1 MSNQTCWDPL
11 LCVGLAGFTW
21 LLGLVGLDAAHVP
34 GLLGHQ
40 DLSQTHQTVLE
51 LSHHLERR
59 RMFAAV
65 CRQRYIVIIIVTFR
79 TLAYS
84 FWSPL
89 AVWFGRRETVFDNSI
104 LGLSHDLR
112 DGGRIME

>member
-1 MSNQTCWDPL
+1 MACPTKPCWDPL

-21 LLGLVGLDAAHVP
+21 LLGLVGLDATHVP

-65 CRQRYIVIIIVTFR
+65 CRQRYIVIIIVIFNAFLQFLVSSCCVVR
-79 TLAYS
+79 S
-84 FWSPL
+84 Q
-89 AVWFGRRETVFDNSI
+89 GNSV
-104 LGLSHDLR
+104 
-112 DGGRIME
+112 